1 MTRTT
6 EQRWAANTL
15 CTPSMGHGRK
25 GGHSG
30 SQELLYDGTTSALM
44 FIGGDRSS
52 EHREEVVRRGRR
64 FPASAGAGRL
74 GKLVGS
80 PPPGRPGERTESH
93 RKRAG
98 KGGQP
103 GATDDFPWLNG
114 VFYLK
119 K

>member
-52 EHREEVVRRGRR
+52 KHREEVVRRGRR
-64 FPASAGAGRL
+64 LPASAGAGRL

-80 PPPGRPGERTESH
+80 PPPGGQEKEPSPIEKGLERVGSQVPLMIFL
-93 RKRAG
+93 G
-98 KGGQP
+98 
-103 GATDDFPWLNG
+103 
-114 VFYLK
+114 
-119 K
+119 